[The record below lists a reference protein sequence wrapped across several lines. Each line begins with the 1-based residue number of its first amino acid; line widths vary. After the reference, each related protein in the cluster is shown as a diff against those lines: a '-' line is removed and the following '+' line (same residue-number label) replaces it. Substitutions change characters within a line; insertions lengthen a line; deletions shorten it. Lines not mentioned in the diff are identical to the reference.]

1 MSKPRTEYRFTL
13 SRRQRLVPHL
23 KGWAPYAVIGLPL
36 LGFLLHLAFTRSP
49 WAWFLFALLILL
61 MRGFFI
67 GLVQTALWPR
77 QRLCV
82 AIEERGV
89 GFGEDEPQLWIF
101 TDGILRFDQT
111 CADVWTLY
119 HYNGTVLNIPTDV
132 ISTEDVSFLR
142 SQASRQ
148 GGRGRLLGEGESQ
161 IGKSVMENDLD
172 ISSAAPERHRPPSR
186 LFLPLAWALFIGLV
200 AVLFLVLRSFST

>member
-13 SRRQRLVPHL
+13 SRRQRMVPHL
-23 KGWAPYAVIGLPL
+23 KVWAPYAVIGLPL

-89 GFGEDEPQLWIF
+89 GFGEDEPQWWIF

-111 CADVWTLY
+111 CADLWTLY

-142 SQASRQ
+142 SQASRR
-148 GGRGRLLGEGESQ
+148 GGRGRHLGEGEAQ
-161 IGKSVMENDLD
+161 IGKSVMESDLD
-172 ISSAAPERHRPPSR
+172 ISSAAPERRSPPSR
-186 LFLPLAWALFIGLV
+186 LFLPLAWSLFIGLV
-200 AVLFLVLRSFST
+200 AALFLVLRSCSA